1 MEPTIPTSCQN
12 FQKSYFICSTAQV
25 PRWSTLVWLRGK
37 HEQASNKKALKGA
50 APLRYND
57 IPDVVECISSSSCK
71 ISSKICKWIDPSSL

>member
-25 PRWSTLVWLRGK
+25 PRCSTLVWQRGK
-37 HEQASNKKALKGA
+37 HGASNKKALKGA

-71 ISSKICKWIDPSSL
+71 IAVKFVSG